1 MASISP
7 SSLSC
12 PYETHTSKHGYVKL
26 TITNIT
32 QTGGATNQTT
42 VDYKI
47 TVEGTPWVYLYGLYV
62 SLGGVVLFEQYST
75 VLTSWS
81 AGQVIKSS
89 SVTFNNAN
97 DGTLTLN
104 AYIKQLFYYAYSS
117 DRWNSSSYVQEGST
131 NMVCSQIPRYA
142 TSNQSLNSKTETSI
156 KMNWSSDNTIDYLWY
171 SKDNGSSWA
180 GVDVT
185 DGTSGTYTISGLSAN
200 ITYNIKTRVRRKD
213 SQLTTDSGTL
223 SVTTY
228 NYPYITAVGTSNLT
242 IGNSQ
247 TLTLYNPLS
256 RSVTVKMYQNST
268 SGTQLYSGTTSGTSI
283 TFTPTASTLYAS
295 IPSATSGKCVYSVI
309 YGSASTKTTTG
320 AYTYVIKGTETPT
333 FSTFTYKDTNTTV
346 TGVTGN
352 NQFLVKGLST
362 LQVIIG
368 SANKMVAKNGATA
381 KNYVISID
389 TLTKT
394 VDYSTSDITTSI
406 GTVTSSGTKRLN
418 VRAYDSRNLSTLA
431 YKGITVYDYAKPVI
445 NASITRL
452 NNFEAQTTIKVS
464 GTYTKLTIGD
474 VDKNTITS
482 VKYRYREA
490 GGTWSSWTTLS
501 TTITSGKFTCSDVTL
516 SLDNTKSFE
525 FEIQAVDKL
534 QTTTISSTLDIGQ
547 AIFFISTNKKAC
559 YINGQEILTYDV
571 VDTW

>member
-32 QTGGATNQTT
+32 QTGGATNKTT

-81 AGQVIKSS
+81 AGQVIKSD
-89 SVTFNNAN
+89 SVTFNNAD
-97 DGTLTLN
+97 DGTLTLK
-104 AYIKQLFYYAYSS
+104 AYIKQLFYYAYNSN
-117 DRWNSSSYVQEGST
+117 RWNSSSFVQEGST

-142 TSNQSLNSKTETSI
+142 TSNQTLNSKTETSI

-171 SKDNGSSWA
+171 SKDNGSSWT

-185 DGTSGTYTISGLSAN
+185 DGTSGTYTINGLSAN
-200 ITYNIKTRVRRKD
+200 TTYNIKTRVRRKD

-228 NYPYITAVGTSNLT
+228 NYPYITAVGTNNLT

-256 RSVTVKMYQNST
+256 RSVTVKMYKDSA
-268 SGTQLYSGTTSGTSI
+268 SGTQLYSGTTSSTSI

-295 IPSATSGKCVYSVI
+295 IPSNTSGKCVYSVI
-309 YGSASTKTTTG
+309 YGSISTKTTTG
-320 AYTYVIKGTETPT
+320 AYTYLVKGTETPT
-333 FSTFTYKDTNTTV
+333 FTTFTYKDINTSVTN
-346 TGVTGN
+346 VTGN
-352 NQFLVKGLST
+352 NQVLVKNLST
-362 LQVIIG
+362 LQVAIS
-368 SANKMVAKNGATA
+368 SANKMVSKNSSTP
-381 KNYVISID
+381 KNYSISVD
-389 TLTKT
+389 NLSKT
-394 VDYSTSDITTSI
+394 VDYSTSDITASI
-406 GTVTSSGTKRLN
+406 DTITSSGTKRLN

-431 YKGITVYDYAKPVI
+431 YKDITVYDYAKPVI

-464 GTYTKLTIGD
+464 GSYTKLTIGD

-482 VKYRYREA
+482 VKYRYRET

-501 TTITSGKFTCSDVTL
+501 TTITSGKFTCSDVIL

-534 QTTTISSTLDIGQ
+534 QTTTNSSTLDIGQ
-547 AIFFISTNKKAC
+547 AIFFISSNKKAC